1 MILLEKVFSTQIRG
15 GGETN
20 DRMNELAILGVALAV
35 FLYTLWIQSKG
46 ATPAMSDEFA
56 RTFIEAQ
63 RKMNTLIEEREAL
76 TKIKIDHL
84 LDEREMLQ
92 RKIWELELRIA
103 VMAERLRM
111 AGVDMDVESTAAGRM
126 AMYREMVDSLGESEI
141 RTIVFGMGL
150 DWEQLS
156 GDSVRDKTREL
167 IIATERHGRMA
178 ELRAQCIMSNPQGD
192 WPVL

>member
-1 MILLEKVFSTQIRG
+1 
-15 GGETN
+15 
-20 DRMNELAILGVALAV
+20 MNELYITIGAV
-35 FLYTLWIQSKG
+35 VVMFLFTIWNQSRGNG
-46 ATPAMSDEFA
+46 ASSTMSDEFA

-63 RKMNTLIEEREAL
+63 RKMNALIEERENL
-76 TKIKIDHL
+76 TKLKIDHL
-84 LDEREMLQ
+84 LEERELLQ

-103 VMAERLRM
+103 VMAERLRI

-156 GDSVRDKTREL
+156 GESVRDKTREL

-178 ELRAQCIMSNPQGD
+178 ELRAQCVMSNPSGD